1 MKSYKIKIDPE
12 ALADIQELAHWYESV
27 QTGLGKRF
35 LKTTV
40 SQINSL
46 SRNPQIY
53 AIRYHEIRCM
63 IVRKF
68 ACMVHFYIHTE
79 QKAVEVLA
87 VISTYRNPDLW
98 KVKTDKWK

>member
-1 MKSYKIKIDPE
+1 MKRYKIKIDPE
-12 ALADIQELAHWYESV
+12 ALADIHELGHWYESV
-27 QTGLGKRF
+27 QVGLGKRF
-35 LKTTV
+35 HKITV

-46 SRNPQIY
+46 SKNPQMY

-68 ACMVHFYIHTE
+68 PCMVHFYINSETDT
-79 QKAVEVLA
+79 VEVLA

-98 KVKTDKWK
+98 KEKTDKRK